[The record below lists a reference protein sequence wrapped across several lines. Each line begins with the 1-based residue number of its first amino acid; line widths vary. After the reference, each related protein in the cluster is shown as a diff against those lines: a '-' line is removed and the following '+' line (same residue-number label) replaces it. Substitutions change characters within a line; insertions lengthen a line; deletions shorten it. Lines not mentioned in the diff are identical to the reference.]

1 MILLRTLHEQERY
14 IMIELT
20 KDNKELTYL
29 THLKRT
35 PNNKDC
41 RWVIK
46 RGVKDKISEVKLI
59 FNPQEYTGR
68 QLLTQEQLILELE
81 LEKNKRK

>member
-1 MILLRTLHEQERY
+1 MIGLQQEQERC
-14 IMIELT
+14 IMIEL
-20 KDNKELTYL
+20 KDNKEMTYL
-29 THLKRT
+29 THLKRN
-35 PNNKDC
+35 PHNKDC

-46 RGVKDKISEVKLI
+46 RDVKDKINEVKLI

>member
-1 MILLRTLHEQERY
+1 M
-14 IMIELT
+14 
-20 KDNKELTYL
+20 TYL
-29 THLKRT
+29 THLKRN

-46 RGVKDKISEVKLI
+46 RDVNEKISEVKLI
-59 FNPQEYTGR
+59 FNPQEYTKR
-68 QLLTQEQLILELE
+68 TLLTQEQLILELE

>member
-1 MILLRTLHEQERY
+1 M
-14 IMIELT
+14 
-20 KDNKELTYL
+20 TYL
-29 THLKRT
+29 THLKRN
-35 PNNKDC
+35 PHNKYC

-46 RGVKDKISEVKLI
+46 RDVKDNISEVKMI

-68 QLLTQEQLILELE
+68 QLLTQEKLILELE